1 MTLHRPPLQ
10 SPLPLPRPSLPL
22 FVVGVVAIIA
32 AINASQLARDPPQT
46 YGNNN
51 SERRTAAVGNGRQTQ
66 SQHSPAPAWPCA
78 MAFSLFSIA
87 WTSRLRFFMANI
99 YLPLPSISRCQMYY
113 LHADEGK
120 THAQKSTGRKSK
132 HGHVASWALIKKKIH
147 PLPLTGPCA
156 HELPICR

>member
-87 WTSRLRFFMANI
+87 WTSRLCFFYGEHLSSASV
-99 YLPLPSISRCQMYY
+99 YLAMSDVLSPRRRGKNARTEKHRSKIKTWSRC
-113 LHADEGK
+113 LLGAH
-120 THAQKSTGRKSK
+120 QKQNPPSPVDRTMR
-132 HGHVASWALIKKKIH
+132 
-147 PLPLTGPCA
+147 P
-156 HELPICR
+156 